1 MLMGDG
7 EIAARH
13 QVKKKCWA
21 ASKLPWLASQTSI
34 FYIVAVVVVAAAVLI

>member
-7 EIAARH
+7 EIAAR
-13 QVKKKCWA
+13 QQGKKKCWA

>member
-7 EIAARH
+7 EIAAR
-13 QVKKKCWA
+13 QQGKKKCWA
-21 ASKLPWLASQTSI
+21 ASQLPWLASQTSI